1 MKIDSSLIFISF
13 ILAVIAVVIVLLGKY
28 KTEYVYWLVTVSAV
42 LIVLSR
48 VIHKKFLEH
57 IKRD

>member
-13 ILAVIAVVIVLLGKY
+13 ILAVITVVVVLLGKY